1 MYRKATARKTQT
13 TRALD
18 KASAC
23 PFRFNIRADKIGFY
37 LVGGTGCAHHAH
49 HPKLSNNE
57 YAVPTRLI
65 GVAERDILVS
75 VGEAKANDGVGRNVH
90 YSRCGYVIPRSQVR
104 YINGFRTSSD
114 NTDHDNH
121 TRQLEFGVSAAD
133 KLLKSLKNK
142 GYDHCVLYHHV
153 RGLEPVDHRLGIGE
167 EPLGIDNGTGGSEVM
182 INESYGAEANC
193 SASPPSTLTIVT
205 LPESEIDDIHS
216 FAKAH
221 RNSLSVHDK
230 QDLMIGCAWTTP
242 P

>member
-90 YSRCGYVIPRSQVR
+90 YSRCGYVIPRSQVCC
-104 YINGFRTSSD
+104 INGGFRMLAMLVLKTGRMFAEWNVNQVWLTS
-114 NTDHDNH
+114 
-121 TRQLEFGVSAAD
+121 F
-133 KLLKSLKNK
+133 
-142 GYDHCVLYHHV
+142 
-153 RGLEPVDHRLGIGE
+153 
-167 EPLGIDNGTGGSEVM
+167 
-182 INESYGAEANC
+182 
-193 SASPPSTLTIVT
+193 
-205 LPESEIDDIHS
+205 
-216 FAKAH
+216 
-221 RNSLSVHDK
+221 
-230 QDLMIGCAWTTP
+230 
-242 P
+242 